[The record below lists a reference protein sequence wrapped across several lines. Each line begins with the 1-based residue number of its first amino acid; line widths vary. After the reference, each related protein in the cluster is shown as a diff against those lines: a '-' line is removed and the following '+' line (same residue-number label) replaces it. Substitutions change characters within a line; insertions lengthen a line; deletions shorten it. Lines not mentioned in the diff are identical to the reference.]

1 MRYPCMKIFLRAESS
16 EHLFC
21 YIQVAYGAQ
30 NGAHKHFHGALCNQF
45 DPVEKQL
52 VAPSLVLTAS

>member
-1 MRYPCMKIFLRAESS
+1 MKIFLRAESS
-16 EHLFC
+16 EHLFR

-30 NGAHKHFHGALCNQF
+30 NGAHKHFHGAVCNQF